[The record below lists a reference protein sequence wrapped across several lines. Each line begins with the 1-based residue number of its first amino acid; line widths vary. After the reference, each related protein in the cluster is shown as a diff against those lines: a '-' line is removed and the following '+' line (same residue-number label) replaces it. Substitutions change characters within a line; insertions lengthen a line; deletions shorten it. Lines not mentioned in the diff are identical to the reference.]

1 MSSKP
6 GGSSYND
13 ENPLAY
19 CLMDILGIHQD
30 SLDSGSSKVLRALL
44 ESGITKFYAEFA
56 VLGTDDIMSLPVP
69 SYAGYTPTTGSRA
82 LAVLPHGDKKIG
94 LLPGCQL
101 CALLAYYHHACAT
114 EKQLVDVFDL
124 TKEGFNIFRMSLY
137 SPQDPIVPFG
147 KVLLKSR
154 NNDLSVWQKSVKMD
168 PKAYK
173 EFCDEVYWNQY
184 KKHFGTTLDSHAL
197 GHLID
202 NDYVVLNTELDK
214 AQQSW
219 LFKVMQDSLK
229 QPTCKAIV
237 TKHEE
242 TKDTRAIWK
251 EIVKDME
258 KSMAAQIHTAA
269 LSTYLTN
276 TKLATQGWK
285 GTQTN
290 WIIHFKEQSRRYNE
304 IANDPYTPSMLMQVM
319 ENAVSGVPN
328 LENVLRSLRS
338 SRITAGV
345 KGDVSWEEYIQTLM
359 QHSQVYDASR
369 SRRSNLNKRVAEIHE
384 TFKLVEDHKDDGGFG
399 NLEFN
404 VHDVDTPIEDLNHI
418 DVFQSD
424 SKIPQRKDGPRL
436 VRMSF
441 QAWKELNA
449 KDRLHWDKISEKGKK
464 MILDDGHN
472 KKNSPNRVERQSIN
486 NHDFFF
492 NVLTDESS

>member
-13 ENPLAY
+13 EDALAY
-19 CLMDILGIHQD
+19 CLMDILAIPEQ
-30 SLDSGSSKVLRALL
+30 SLDSGSSEVLRALV

-56 VLGTDDIMSLPVP
+56 VLGSDDIMSLTVP
-69 SYAGYTPTTGSRA
+69 AYAGYAPPTGS
-82 LAVLPHGDKKIG
+82 LAPPVLPHGDKKIG
-94 LLPGCQL
+94 LLPGRQL

-114 EKQLVDVFDL
+114 EKQIVDVYDL
-124 TKEGFNIFRMSLY
+124 TKEGFDIFRMSLY

-147 KVLLKSR
+147 KILLKSM

-173 EFCDEVYWNQY
+173 EFRDEAYWNQY

-202 NDYVVLNTELDK
+202 EKHVVSNKELDK
-214 AQQSW
+214 AQRSW
-219 LFKVMQDSLK
+219 LFKVMQDSFK

-276 TKLATQGWK
+276 TKLASQGWK

-304 IANDPYTPSMLMQVM
+304 IAIDPYTPSMLMQFM

-338 SRITAGV
+338 SRVAAGV
-345 KGDVSWEEYIQTLM
+345 RGDVGWEEYIQTLM

-369 SRRSNLNKRVAEIHE
+369 SRRSTLNKRVAEIHE
-384 TFKLVEDHKDDGGFG
+384 TFELIEDHDHDGDFG

-404 VHDVDTPIEDLNHI
+404 VHDVDTPIEDLNRI
-418 DVFQSD
+418 DAFQSD
-424 SKIPQRKDGPRL
+424 SKQAQHKNGPRL

-441 QAWKELNA
+441 QAWKELSA
-449 KDRLHWDKISEKGKK
+449 EDRLHWDKISEKGKK
-464 MILDDGHN
+464 TILDDGRN
-472 KKNSPNRVERQSIN
+472 KKSSPSKVE
-486 NHDFFF
+486 
-492 NVLTDESS
+492 